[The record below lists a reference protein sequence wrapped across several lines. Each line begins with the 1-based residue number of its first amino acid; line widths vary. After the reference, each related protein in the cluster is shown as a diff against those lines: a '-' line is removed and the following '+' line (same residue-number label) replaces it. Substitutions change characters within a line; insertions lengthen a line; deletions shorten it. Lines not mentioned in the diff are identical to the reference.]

1 MIISGI
7 KWRNF
12 KSFHGEYEVRGID
25 QNLRSENNVV
35 LFGGTNGAGKTTL
48 LESVFL
54 CLYGMDARNLY
65 PSRGAK
71 LETYNTYLHSLLNRK
86 VKEAGLSF
94 SEMSVEIFF
103 KEVPIISNLGR
114 DISIRRRWEFKVG
127 SGEQP
132 GEHLEILEDGKLIAD
147 MEDEKDYQDRIH
159 AILPFNV
166 SQFFFFDGEKI
177 QDFASDSDSEF
188 AKSLKDV
195 LGINLYSQLI
205 ADIREARS
213 RIFKEYSKDA
223 EAQKEVSD
231 RKAKRIGLLTDNE
244 LKGHE
249 ISALQDEI
257 EHLEMKVEQI
267 DSETRRITFLDPDK
281 RNNYLLEKNQREQEK
296 ETLETDY
303 INLAKDH
310 LPFILASS
318 LFDELLEQ
326 LEDERRIFQLKAA
339 QAEVEPKITSI
350 IESVFNNN
358 PEPPFSITP
367 GMRRYFESKIDSA
380 LRSLLG
386 GGSLEFDEHP
396 IIHNL
401 SNDEADKIRR
411 FIFGLNDHVVS
422 VLGQKA
428 EKLKQIALFLDKV
441 GQVESRSGSNSDAI
455 QRLFDQKKELSE
467 QIGAKKSSIKQIED
481 EIYRNDEQVKILNRE
496 ITNWESRDKVSEKH
510 KARLDYC
517 DKLQTTIKD
526 FQKQFQTTKTAQLE
540 TEILFMWSQLNHKPD
555 LIHHIRILPDSN
567 FEVKLFNAEGSEI
580 DKTKLS
586 AGEKEIFAISLLWAL
601 IQVSGKKLPIL
612 IDTPFG
618 RLDSIH
624 RRNLTKNY
632 FPKASHQ
639 VILLSQDEEVVGEY
653 YDLLRPS
660 IAQEFEIKNESGAT
674 TILPGQY
681 PFAKRT

>member
-7 KWRNF
+7 KWKNF
-12 KSFHGEYEVRGID
+12 KSFHGEYEITGID
-25 QNLRSENNVV
+25 QNLSAENNVV

-54 CLYGMDARNLY
+54 CLYGIDARNLY

-71 LETYNTYLHSLLNRK
+71 YETYITYLHSLLNWK

-94 SEMSVEIFF
+94 SDMSVEIFL

-132 GEHLEILEDGKLIAD
+132 VEHLEILEDGKLIAD
-147 MEDEKDYQDRIH
+147 MEDEKEYQDRIH

-195 LGINLYSQLI
+195 LGINLYSKLT
-205 ADIREARS
+205 DDLREVRS

-223 EAQKEVSD
+223 EAQKEVSE
-231 RKAKRIGLLTDNE
+231 REAKRVGLLTENE
-244 LKGHE
+244 MNNLK
-249 ISALQDEI
+249 ITALREEI
-257 EHLEMKVEQI
+257 ENRDMEI
-267 DSETRRITFLDPDK
+267 DKIDVETRRITFLDPDK
-281 RNNYLLEKNQREQEK
+281 RDNYLYEKNQQEQEK
-296 ETLETDY
+296 ETLEGDY

-310 LPFILASS
+310 LPFILASN

-326 LEDERRIFQLKAA
+326 LEDEKRIFQLKAA
-339 QAEVEPKITSI
+339 QAEIEPKITTI

-358 PEPPFSITP
+358 PEPPFAVTP

-386 GGSLEFDEHP
+386 GDSLDFDDRP

-401 SNDEADKIRR
+401 SHDEAEKIRR
-411 FIFGLNDHVVS
+411 FIFGLNDGVVS

-428 EKLKQIALFLDKV
+428 EKLKQIAIFLDKV
-441 GQVESRSGSNSDAI
+441 RNVEVRSGSNSDAI

-467 QIGAKKSSIKQIED
+467 QIGDRKSSIKRLEEQIYQNE
-481 EIYRNDEQVKILNRE
+481 EQIKVLNRE
-496 ITNWESRDKVSEKH
+496 ITNWQSRSKLNETNK
-510 KARLDYC
+510 KQLDYC
-517 DKLQTTIKD
+517 DKLQASIKD
-526 FQKQFQTTKTAQLE
+526 FQKQFQASKTTQLE
-540 TEILFMWSQLNHKPD
+540 KEILFMWNQLNHKPD
-555 LIHHIRILPDSN
+555 LIQTIRILPDSN
-567 FEVKLFNAEGSEI
+567 FEVKLFNAEGSEL

-612 IDTPFG
+612 VDTPFG

-660 IAQEFEIKNESGAT
+660 IAQEFEIKNEGGIT

-681 PFAKRT
+681 PFAKRQ